1 METTNGFVMARPM
14 MSFSD
19 SAKTVWNKYAVFT
32 GRARRSESW
41 WWFLLTAI
49 LGSVTTALDAS
60 LGLNFT
66 FFDVDQDFGPL
77 NVVYSLI
84 VLLPNLAV
92 TIRRLHDIN
101 YSGWYFL
108 FVFIPLFGLLLMLWW
123 TTRDSQRIDNEYGP
137 SPKYYTPDNN
147 VAPAEPGI

>member
-32 GRARRSESW
+32 GRARRSEFW

-49 LGSVTTALDAS
+49 LGSVTTAL
-60 LGLNFT
+60 
-66 FFDVDQDFGPL
+66 DQDFGPL